1 MLLFCAGRLELGI
14 YWLVW
19 MWHVRCCFLYFQ
31 STFYVLQWIKQ
42 CESPSILIVCS
53 HFSFLLL
60 FFTLL
65 CTACVRLWLHY
76 EIITRIFAKKK
87 QKYGAFFSRLFSIVL
102 NSVWCLRTV
111 VVSYNNSIL
120 KQIFICGFYLS
131 WFSLVL
137 MVFLVLLNAF
147 TMFYWRQLLTQS
159 QN

>member
-1 MLLFCAGRLELGI
+1 MYVVVFCTFNQHFTFCNGSNNSSHHPFSSCVPIFRF
-14 YWLVW
+14 
-19 MWHVRCCFLYFQ
+19 CFF
-31 STFYVLQWIKQ
+31 
-42 CESPSILIVCS
+42 
-53 HFSFLLL
+53 FLLCYAQL
-60 FFTLL
+60 VFD
-65 CTACVRLWLHY
+65 CDC
-76 EIITRIFAKKK
+76 ITKSSRVYLQKK

-147 TMFYWRQLLTQS
+147 TMFY
-159 QN
+159 